1 MDRKELSRKKGTGAV
16 SLLGLGGLLVV
27 VAVIAWIWTLFEEGS
42 LAGAVAWVAL
52 TVGLLLLAVGFV
64 GRKRR

>member
-1 MDRKELSRKKGTGAV
+1 MDPKELSRKKGAGAA

-27 VAVIAWIWTLFEEGS
+27 VGLIALIWSQMQDGS

-52 TVGLLLLAVGFV
+52 TVGVLLLAVGFV
-64 GRKRR
+64 GRKRG